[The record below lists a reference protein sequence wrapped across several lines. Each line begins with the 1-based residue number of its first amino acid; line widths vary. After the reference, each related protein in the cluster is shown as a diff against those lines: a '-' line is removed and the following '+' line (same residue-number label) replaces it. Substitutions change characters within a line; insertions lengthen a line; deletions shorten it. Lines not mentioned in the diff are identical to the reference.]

1 MVVDAHQTSIL
12 VAIGNRVLCE
22 SLCHFLKSRQP
33 MDIYSINNIQK
44 IYTPPDLVLFDSS
57 KLLETLQPRYPNA
70 KFILIDTGLKEQE
83 ITYLLNF
90 NKIAGVIPPDANI
103 ELFIKAL
110 NVVHSGQLWIGDK
123 HLKSLLDHNGSMT
136 ANGNIKSLSYQDMEI
151 VKFIVQGLKNKEIA
165 EHLCL
170 SEHTI
175 KAHISRILKKLNIS
189 RRIQLASLFLENGQN
204 R

>member
-1 MVVDAHQTSIL
+1 MVAETPQACIL

-22 SLCHFLKSRQP
+22 SLCHLLSSRQP
-33 MDIYSINNIQK
+33 MYVYADIFRK
-44 IYTPPDLVLFDSS
+44 ICTPPELVLFDSS
-57 KLLETLQPRYPNA
+57 RSLEALQTSYPNA

-83 ITYLLNF
+83 ITGLLLF
-90 NKIAGVIPPDANI
+90 NKIAGVISPDAEI

-110 NVVHSGQLWIGDK
+110 KVVHSGQLWIDNN
-123 HLKSLLDHNGSMT
+123 HLKSMLNHNGSMT
-136 ANGNIKSLSYQDMEI
+136 SSGSIKSLSCQDM
-151 VKFIVQGLKNKEIA
+151 KIVQFVVQGRTNKEIA
-165 EHLCL
+165 EQLCL

-189 RRIQLASLFLENGQN
+189 RRIQLASLFLESDQK